1 MQQTLISMSPVNG
14 VFKMLC
20 VTQLAKIGYF
30 YLLYNTGI
38 YIIFAEGYYITL
50 FLVYKS
56 SLHLLSLVNF
66 FVVNLMTPNKSKDCS
81 AY

>member
-1 MQQTLISMSPVNG
+1 MQQILISTSSVNG

-30 YLLYNTGI
+30 YLSFITGI
-38 YIIFAEGYYITL
+38 NIIFAEGYYITL
-50 FLVYKS
+50 SLVYKS

-66 FVVNLMTPNKSKDCS
+66 FVVNLMTPNKSKDCN